1 MEAGSVA
8 VRRKQKRSSKG
19 FSEGRLGAAMM
30 APSLVVMGLVAAF
43 PIGYAVW
50 LSLNEYSVRVEGLS
64 RFVGF
69 DNYADELWGVN
80 SSVFWDAFKN
90 TFIFTGISVTIEL
103 VLGIAFALAMHQ
115 AFRGRALLR
124 ATVLVP
130 WAVLTFGVGLL
141 WRSIFEPNLGF
152 WTSMLSALGLPGA
165 DALWYGEDG
174 YAMATIIFAD
184 VWKTAPFIALLILA
198 GLQVIPEDVYDA
210 AKVDGAT
217 AWQRFTRI
225 TLPLLRPAI
234 LVALLFRTLDALRVF
249 DLPFAL
255 TQGSNGTTTLSLYAY
270 NELTRNRLVGEGSAI
285 AVLTFVIV
293 MVVAFLYIRFVGGN
307 IRAMTEED

>member
-1 MEAGSVA
+1 MEAASVA
-8 VRRKQKRSSKG
+8 VRRKQRRPSG
-19 FSEGRLGAAMM
+19 FSESRLGAAMM
-30 APSLVVMGLVAAF
+30 APSLIVMGLVAAF
-43 PIGYAVW
+43 PIGYAIW

-69 DNYADELWGVN
+69 DNYSEALWGDG
-80 SSVFWDAFKN
+80 SSAFWEAFRN
-90 TFIFTGISVTIEL
+90 TFVFTGISVSIEL

-115 AFRGRALLR
+115 AFRGRAILR

-130 WAVLTFGVGLL
+130 WAVLTFGAGLL

-152 WTSMLSALGLPGA
+152 LPSTLDALGLPGG
-165 DALWYGEDG
+165 DVLWYGEDG
-174 YAMATIIFAD
+174 WAMATIIFAD
-184 VWKTAPFIALLILA
+184 VWKTAPFMALLLLA

-217 AWQRFTRI
+217 TWQRFTRI

-255 TQGSNGTTTLSLYAY
+255 TQGANGTTTLSLEAY
-270 NELTRNRLVGEGSAI
+270 NQLTRNRLVGEGSAL
-285 AVLTFVIV
+285 AVLTFVTV
-293 MVVAFLYIRFVGGN
+293 MVVSFLYIRFVGGN
-307 IRAMTEED
+307 IRAMTEEA